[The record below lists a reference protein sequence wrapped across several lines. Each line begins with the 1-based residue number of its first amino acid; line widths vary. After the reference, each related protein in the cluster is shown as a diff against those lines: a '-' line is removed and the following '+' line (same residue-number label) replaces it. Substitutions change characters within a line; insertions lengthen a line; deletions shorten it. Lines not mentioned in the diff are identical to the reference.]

1 MVAPVHCPHAVCRA
15 DSDDLFVSAR
25 FKVWRAAR
33 FVRALRMQVWFALPT
48 IGASAAISERRQTM
62 LMSKCRNA
70 AAAVGF
76 AALIVSGCSLLQSS
90 AEVTPVDQQFML
102 TAASVGTAEVD
113 MAELAQHQ
121 AGDPAVRAYGR
132 RLAQEHAAINEAL
145 VQLAER
151 KHVKLIQAMDPAD
164 RTLYEELTHLSGRL
178 FDREYLRAQINIHR
192 MGNAL
197 YESEAQAGEDADVKT
212 FAAKDAPAGA
222 AHLHLAQSLL
232 VNEGP

>member
-1 MVAPVHCPHAVCRA
+1 
-15 DSDDLFVSAR
+15 
-25 FKVWRAAR
+25 
-33 FVRALRMQVWFALPT
+33 
-48 IGASAAISERRQTM
+48 M

-70 AAAVGF
+70 AAAVGL
-76 AALIVSGCSLLQSS
+76 AASMVTGCSLLQSS

-113 MAELAQHQ
+113 MAELAQRQ
-121 AGDPAVRAYGR
+121 AGDPAVKAYGR

-145 VQLAER
+145 TQLAER
-151 KHVKLIQAMDPAD
+151 KHVKLINAMDPAN

-197 YESEAQAGEDADVKT
+197 YDSEAQAGEDADVKA
-212 FAAKDAPAGA
+212 FAAKGAPAGA
-222 AHLHLAQSLL
+222 EHLRVAQSLL
-232 VNEGP
+232 ANEAH